1 MKKVYLFILFLM
13 SVSTIWADK
22 IQFRAEAPDAVV
34 KGDQFRLTYT
44 INSLD
49 INDFRISSIRGFE
62 VLMGPTQST
71 QSYRQ
76 IINGNVSS
84 SQNITFTYI
93 LLANEVGTFSI
104 PAASVEVG
112 GKKYISNAVR
122 IKVLPPNSKQSSS
135 SGGAAQNPRSRS
147 NNEITSNSLFIR
159 VIPSKTTV
167 REQEAFLLTYKLY
180 SQVDLQQLDGDMPE
194 LTGFHAQEIPLP
206 NNKSWTL
213 ERYNGVNY
221 KTIIWKQYVLFP
233 QQTGKLEIPSVSFDG
248 TIRIT
253 IADLDDSFIGLMN
266 GSAFDYVKK
275 KIVAPKVI
283 INVQPLPKK
292 PAGFSGG
299 VGNFS
304 ITSSLSSDHV
314 RTNDAITLKVTI
326 SGNGNLK
333 LVNTPDVKFPEDFE
347 TYDPKVNN
355 DVKSTT
361 QGVTGTKTIEYLAVP
376 RTPGNYTIPPVQ
388 FTYFDTSSN
397 SYKTISTQSYTI
409 DVKKGNGNAN
419 QVIADYTNKE
429 SVKMLGNDVRYIQL
443 GNTKYVPRG
452 YVFFGTTAFYLW
464 YILPF
469 IVFVIIVIL
478 FRRKAIE
485 NANVSATRTRK
496 ANKMAL
502 RRMKQAGILLKA
514 NKQNEFYDEVL
525 KALWGYVSDKLN
537 IPVATLSKDNI
548 ASELS
553 KKGVPE
559 EVIAQFIDVLKNCE
573 FARYA
578 PGNQNEAMDKA
589 YAASL
594 DIITKIDNS
603 IKMK

>member
-49 INDFRISSIRGFE
+49 INDFRTSSIRGFE

-122 IKVLPPNSKQSSS
+122 IKVLPPNSKQSLS
-135 SGGAAQNPRSRS
+135 SGGSTQNPRSRS
-147 NNEITSNSLFIR
+147 NNELTSNSLFIR

-452 YVFFGTTAFYLW
+452 YVFFGTTAYYLW

-469 IVFVIIVIL
+469 IVFVIIAIL

-559 EVIAQFIDVLKNCE
+559 EVIAQFIDVLNNCE